1 MVGMPKADNV
11 TPLYLMAVLP
21 EFIKDSKR
29 AFFKPSKDI
38 KKDLDYVAISVYPAK
53 NSEKMIITRKDGSI
67 VMNTTVYAGFTDN
80 TYTSLKCDTALSQAL
95 SVVGD
100 IDLAIEGTYEFPLE
114 DHIKTGFV
122 QVKEK
127 MGKKEYDYWAF
138 NPQ

>member
-1 MVGMPKADNV
+1 MVGMAKPDNV
-11 TPLYLMAVLP
+11 TPSYLRAVMPKALQ
-21 EFIKDSKR
+21 DR
-29 AFFKPSKDI
+29 NAQFFRPTSDVV
-38 KKDLDYVAISVYPAK
+38 KDLDFIAVSVYPAK

>member
-1 MVGMPKADNV
+1 MVSMAKPDNV
-11 TPLYLMAVLP
+11 TPSYLRAVMPKMLK
-21 EFIKDSKR
+21 EGN
-29 AFFKPSKDI
+29 AQFFKPSADVV
-38 KKDLDYVAISVYPAK
+38 KDLNFIAISVYPAK
-53 NSEKMIITRKDGSI
+53 NSEKMIITRKDGSV
-67 VMNTTVYAGFTDN
+67 VMNATVYAGFTDG

-100 IDLAIEGTYEFPLE
+100 LDLSVEGTYEYPLNE
-114 DHIKTGFV
+114 FIKTGFV